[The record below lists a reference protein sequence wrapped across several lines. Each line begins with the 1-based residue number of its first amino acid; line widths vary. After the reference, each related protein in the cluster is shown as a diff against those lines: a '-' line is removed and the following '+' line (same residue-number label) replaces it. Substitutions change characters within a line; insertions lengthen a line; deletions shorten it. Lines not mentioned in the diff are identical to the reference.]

1 MPPFL
6 IPIGVAVGAVGAAGG
21 VAAVWRKMRRGRR
34 RDEARSAAS
43 ESRYRNYAGFARRTQ
58 RMLDRLQGQLLAA
71 VETLRESAD
80 FLVSANVTI
89 TPEQFDEIENVVA
102 SLRGVVA
109 RLGVSYAASGAA
121 SAAPK
126 IDEATIGK
134 HRAELTAFREH
145 AREMSET
152 VGEAERA
159 LKDTLRRASPNSLED
174 VYNVAIAAK
183 ALAELL
189 DTED

>member
-6 IPIGVAVGAVGAAGG
+6 IPIGIAVGAAAGG
-21 VAAVWRKMRRGRR
+21 VATVLRMRKSRR
-34 RDEARSAAS
+34 RDEARRASS

-58 RMLDRLQGQLLAA
+58 RMLDNLQVQLLAA
-71 VETLRESAD
+71 VETLRQAAG
-80 FLVSANVTI
+80 FLVSANVAI

-102 SLRGVVA
+102 NLRDVVA

-121 SAAPK
+121 SAGPK

-134 HRAELTAFREH
+134 HRAELTAFRQH
-145 AREMSET
+145 AREMYEA
-152 VGEAERA
+152 VGEAERT